1 MNKKIIMGLKSIA
14 DGFMTVVEGLEEMS
28 ATTAISEAADL
39 CPEPVDIKMSSK
51 TNKKSVSKHTVEESP
66 AVSRNSE
73 YTEEE
78 LSNMSYNDIKK
89 LAKELGISAAG
100 NRKELVKKILSADSS
115 ADSEDV
121 EDTEVTEEKKEVNSK
136 GKSAPKS
143 FKKSK
148 VEEPEPD
155 EPEEDE
161 EDEEEDTDSTEARV
175 REATE
180 GMSDDEIR
188 ELLEDVGVS
197 TEGKRQSFISKLVK
211 AVDDGLIDIDSED
224 DDDESSEDEEESTET
239 EADVTKGMTKARKK
253 AYEELCDETT
263 EAFESDDITRE
274 DLIEFINSFEGTDE
288 KFKKVSDEAL
298 LTKYLALSAMLIDDE
313 GNIVE
318 EGAYTINDELYC
330 CGHPLHYDEDSEKFV
345 CECCGNEY
353 EAKE

>member
-1 MNKKIIMGLKSIA
+1 MNNEKIIMGLKSIA
-14 DGFMTVVEGLEEMS
+14 DGFMTVAEGLEEMS

-39 CPEPVDIKMSSK
+39 CPEPVDIKRSSK
-51 TNKKSVSKHTVEESP
+51 TDNKSVSKKTVEESP
-66 AVSRNSE
+66 DVSSNSE

-89 LAKELGISAAG
+89 LAKELGISAVG
-100 NRKELVKKILSADSS
+100 NRKELVKKILSAD
-115 ADSEDV
+115 APDDSEEV
-121 EDTEVTEEKKEVNSK
+121 EDTEATEEKKEVKSK
-136 GKSAPKS
+136 SKTVPKS

-155 EPEEDE
+155 EPDEDE

-180 GMSDDEIR
+180 DMSDDDLR

-197 TEGKRQSFISKLVK
+197 TKGKRQSLISKLVK
-211 AVDDGLIDIDSED
+211 AVDDGLIDIDGED
-224 DDDESSEDEEESTET
+224 DDNESGEDEESTET
-239 EADVTKGMTKARKK
+239 EADVTEGMTKARKK

-263 EAFESDDITRE
+263 EAFEGDEITRE

-298 LTKYLALSAMLIDDE
+298 LTKYLTLSAMLIDDE

-318 EGAYTINDELYC
+318 EGAYTINDEPYC

-345 CECCGNEY
+345 CECCGSEY
-353 EAKE
+353 EAEE